1 MKCLLIDDDPVF
13 LAVGEAMLQSL
24 GHEVAAVASNG
35 ELGAQAI
42 AHAGAAIDVVILDLN
57 MPGFDGLAFLREIA
71 SAAFTGQVIISSGE
85 TDAVI
90 RSAQRMGEI
99 LGVRV
104 IGALKKPIQMPA
116 LINVLEQCGKDVR
129 PSPRQRKS
137 HDGYGLSGSTLVPYY
152 QPQFNAHTRTIV
164 GLEALIRIATP
175 DGTLHGPDYLLS
187 NITTHDQ
194 LVTVSLDI
202 VRKIL
207 EDMAAWR
214 AAGSNGRVSINFD
227 ARVIEDPRAIP
238 ELIELVHQSG
248 IPEHQIC
255 LELTEVTLPAN
266 LGRIIELLTRLRMS
280 GYQLSLDDYGTGG
293 SNYELLRLCP
303 FNELKIDR
311 SIVNS
316 AASEKHAKLFMDN
329 SIAMARD
336 LDMVVVAEGVETEL
350 ELEMVKKCGI
360 ELVQGFLLSRPLPA
374 AQAQQ
379 RILGPEDGKACPVV
393 DGDVQALRA

>member
-1 MKCLLIDDDPVF
+1 M
-13 LAVGEAMLQSL
+13 AV
-24 GHEVAAVASNG
+24 
-35 ELGAQAI
+35 
-42 AHAGAAIDVVILDLN
+42 
-57 MPGFDGLAFLREIA
+57 
-71 SAAFTGQVIISSGE
+71 
-85 TDAVI
+85 
-90 RSAQRMGEI
+90 
-99 LGVRV
+99 
-104 IGALKKPIQMPA
+104 
-116 LINVLEQCGKDVR
+116 
-129 PSPRQRKS
+129 
-137 HDGYGLSGSTLVPYY
+137 
-152 QPQFNAHTRTIV
+152 
-164 GLEALIRIATP
+164 
-175 DGTLHGPDYLLS
+175 
-187 NITTHDQ
+187 
-194 LVTVSLDI
+194 
-202 VRKIL
+202 
-207 EDMAAWR
+207 WR
-214 AAGSNGRVSINFD
+214 AAGSDGRVSINFD

-379 RILGPEDGKACPVV
+379 RILGPEGGKACPVV